1 MTAEEI
7 LYIKEIK
14 NVPIE
19 FIAITRSKSGFDIS
33 IILKLILLLFALCIF
48 EIYSSKTFWL

>member
-7 LYIKEIK
+7 SYIKEIK

-19 FIAITRSKSGFDIS
+19 FIAITHSKSGFDIS

-48 EIYSSKTFWL
+48 EIYSSKTF